1 MSGAYGDGFL
11 NIRRRL
17 VSVRFGADA
26 YLYKECG
33 CGGMW
38 YGYYAVHHRDIF
50 LMWNYGLV
58 SGSTQGNGTFCSAN
72 DPFCDRNGWNESCM
86 DLLGISA
93 APGIGLSVYF
103 LSGVMDLNHRDA
115 GDLFL
120 FCPKKG
126 TRKGRFNQMTKLTKE
141 EKHKQCLKE
150 IKATV
155 FVVFI
160 CFLWH
165 VLTAFLLNSTGW
177 TIFHMPAWFVVSVL
191 GTVILAMIGV
201 FWLLKFVFIDFD
213 YDEEENGDE

>member
-1 MSGAYGDGFL
+1 MSGSYHGGC
-11 NIRRRL
+11 IGSRRRL
-17 VSVRFGADA
+17 VSVRLGVDA
-26 YLYKECG
+26 YLYKECR

-38 YGYYAVHHRDIF
+38 YGYHAVHHSDIF
-50 LMWNYGLV
+50 LMRDHGSV
-58 SGSTQGNGTFCSAN
+58 SGSSPGDGTFGCAH
-72 DPFCDRNGWNESCM
+72 DPLCDRNGWNENCM

-93 APGIGLSVYF
+93 APGIGFSVYF
-103 LSGVMDLNHRDA
+103 LSGVMDLNHRNA

-120 FCPKKG
+120 FCPEKG
-126 TRKGRFNQMTKLTKE
+126 TRKGRFDQMTKLTKE

-165 VLTAFLLNSTGW
+165 VMTAFLLNSTGW

-201 FWLLKFVFIDFD
+201 FWLLKCVFIDFD
-213 YDEEENGDE
+213 YDEEESGDE